1 MRKPIANHRGK
12 ALIVAALHVSMLLA
26 VPSSAGR
33 DASGPAFDGV
43 KKEVTEFRS
52 DKKRRQFRH
61 HYLKLVRQMRSV
73 AAKHPTGAR
82 ADDALYVAAQ
92 LLEELSEASRVGRD
106 LEDAVSA
113 YEEMAQRYPKSN
125 LADDALFAAAKMRLS
140 RMGDREGAR
149 ALLIKIDQMGRR
161 ADFRPQARELLAR
174 LPKAP
179 AVKTKKPK
187 AVVEKPDVNAIL
199 ARVKAEVETPTASSA
214 KSPDVVTGGDA
225 TPTLAPVRERQIEI
239 LPDPPPLGTPSRR
252 VQTIRHSRSKTESV
266 LKVRLAKAVGI
277 ERGEIPAKEGHPRRI
292 FFDFSPAKLGKHHIK
307 PIIVDDGVVK
317 RVRAGQ
323 YDRDT
328 VRLVVELEGTDEP
341 SLSVRRKP
349 FELRL
354 TVPLMQKKND
364 KVAASIPAHV
374 VKKTKPKP
382 AEVKKRLGSNGS
394 PGGVSLSQQMGLK
407 VTRIVL
413 DPGHG
418 GRDTGAIGKRGTR
431 EKDVTLK
438 VAKEVKR
445 QIEEKMPNVEVL
457 LTRDS
462 DKTLELADRTNFAN
476 SVGADLFISIH
487 ANANP
492 SRKAK
497 GVETYYL
504 NITHDRYAIR
514 LAAREN
520 AEAGKDASISDLEYI
535 LADLAMKSN
544 VDDSIRLGRA
554 VQRGVVGSL
563 RKKYRGVKD
572 LGLKHA
578 LFFVLMGSRMPAILV
593 ETSFISNPTEE
604 QRLRNKS
611 YQARLAK
618 GIVSGIQRFVEER
631 QAFYTAKR

>member
-1 MRKPIANHRGK
+1 MRKPIANHRRGK
-12 ALIVAALHVSMLLA
+12 ALIVAALHVSLLLA

-33 DASGPAFDGV
+33 DASGAAFDAV
-43 KKEVTEFRS
+43 KKEVTDFRG

-73 AAKHPTGAR
+73 AAKHPTGGR

-113 YEEMAQRYPKSN
+113 YEEVAQRYPKSN

-149 ALLIKIDQMGRR
+149 ALLIKIDQMGGR

-179 AVKTKKPK
+179 EVKTKKPK

-199 ARVKAEVETPTASSA
+199 ARVKAEVGTPTATSA
-214 KSPDVVTGGDA
+214 KTPDVVTGGDA
-225 TPTLAPVRERQIEI
+225 TPSLAPAPERQIEI

-252 VQTIRHSRSKTESV
+252 VQTIRHSRSKSESV

-277 ERGEIPAKEGHPRRI
+277 ERGEIPAKEGQPRRI

-328 VRLVVELEGTDEP
+328 VRLVVELEGAEEP
-341 SLSVRRKP
+341 SLSVQRKP

-354 TVPLMQKKND
+354 TVPLAPKADN
-364 KVAASIPAHV
+364 KVAAAIPAHV
-374 VKKTKPKP
+374 VKKKPKP
-382 AEVKKRLGSNGS
+382 AEVKKRLGSTGS

-418 GRDTGAIGKRGTR
+418 GRDTGAIGKKGTR

-604 QRLRNKS
+604 QRLRNKA